1 MLFEED
7 ALKGNQK
14 KKGKPFSSIND
25 ILYVSG
31 HVYERGPPRDL
42 SFRRE
47 VHLIHTHTH
56 THTYTPP
63 SPSPRI
69 MLIFLLKTR
78 QNFYKNE
85 PV

>member
-63 SPSPRI
+63 LPLPPYNAH
-69 MLIFLLKTR
+69 IFA
-78 QNFYKNE
+78 KNT
-85 PV
+85 PKFLQK